1 MKHYLNFLQTSI
13 IILILG
19 LNCYTMA
26 NGLRLGSLWG
36 ILLSV
41 GSLVALG
48 YCIHLFRK
56 LKEIDSEEE
65 Y

>member
-13 IILILG
+13 IVLILG

-41 GSLVALG
+41 GSLIALG

>member
-13 IILILG
+13 IVLILG

-56 LKEIDSEEE
+56 LQEIDSEEE

>member
-13 IILILG
+13 IVLILG